1 MPCKL
6 PSLVLLQQPARDRT
20 KGLIVPKA
28 GDRTAQII
36 CGICNCFLFGVGTI
50 IAGALDNCLPDVAIG
65 LLQLFVP
72 FVGWI
77 WSIIWGILMIL
88 DK

>member
-1 MPCKL
+1 MRHA
-6 PSLVLLQQPARDRT
+6 SLVSHRDRIT
-20 KGLIVPKA
+20 GMIVPKA
-28 GDRTAQII
+28 NDRTAQIL

-50 IAGALDNCLPDVAIG
+50 IGGVLDNNLPDVAIG
-65 LLQLFVP
+65 LLQLCVP
-72 FVGWI
+72 FVGWL